1 MLQSLVSK
9 TQKNARKM
17 QWQANPMQAS
27 NTSSLPVNAY
37 GNQTLLRAARN
48 GGMPPVMPLRPS
60 QAPMLQRKCA
70 ECEEEDKEQIQA
82 KQDMATSRAPSLVVG
97 PADDPA
103 EREADRAAEQIMQ
116 MPEPAPAVLSAPNQ
130 INRKCTACE
139 EEAAKTLQAKPA
151 GVSQVG
157 TEEAVASTTV
167 QGTILKPGQPLDQ
180 DAQSFF
186 GKRFGYDFSQVR
198 VHSDEQSTASAK
210 ALHARAYTV
219 GNHVVF
225 SEKEYS
231 PHTVIGKKLLAHEL
245 AHVIQQSSG
254 NPQIQRQ
261 SEVEHGEEGP
271 QAAGQLNGEQYGMV
285 DLRHDI
291 TCSDPQALEI
301 SESFKPTTTAV
312 LYSLP
317 FHVPAGTTIKVEL
330 DAELDSSGNPNLG
343 TVGFDVYQC
352 CSVKDSRITP
362 KQTIGGIGNPG
373 HPAETK
379 GEVKLSDKCT
389 WSTKEGGDFV
399 YYLRLSIRSN
409 DAVRLSYKVKLN

>member
-1 MLQSLVSK
+1 MFQSTLGK
-9 TQKNARKM
+9 TQQDTHKM
-17 QWQANPMQAS
+17 QQRFSLEQAGKAAPLSIGTYS
-27 NTSSLPVNAY
+27 NHA
-37 GNQTLLRAARN
+37 LLRIGRN
-48 GGMPPVMPLRPS
+48 GGMPSAMPLRPS

-70 ECEEEDKEQIQA
+70 ECEEEDQKKVQA
-82 KQDMATSRAPSLVVG
+82 KRDMATSRAPSLVVG

-116 MPEPAPAVLSAPNQ
+116 MSEPTPVDLSAPTQ

-157 TEEAVASTTV
+157 TEEAVASSTV
-167 QGTILKPGQPLDQ
+167 QGTILKPGQPLDK

-225 SEKEYS
+225 SENEYS

-261 SEVEHGEEGP
+261 SEVEHKEEEP
-271 QAAGQLNGEQYGMV
+271 QAAGQLNGEQEAMV
-285 DLRHDI
+285 DLRQDK
-291 TCSDPQALEI
+291 TCSDPQALKI

-317 FHVPAGTTIKVEL
+317 FHVPAGTTINIDL
-330 DAELDSSGNPNLG
+330 AAELDSSGNTSMG

-352 CSVKDSRITP
+352 CTVKDSRITP
-362 KQTIGGIGNPG
+362 EQTIGGIGSPG
-373 HPAETK
+373 HPAHTK
-379 GEVKLSDKCT
+379 DKVKLSDKCD
-389 WSTKEGGDFV
+389 WSTKVGDDFV
-399 YYLRLSIRSN
+399 YYLRLRISSS
-409 DAVRLSYKVKLN
+409 DPVRLSYEVS

>member
-1 MLQSLVSK
+1 MFQSTLDK
-9 TQKNARKM
+9 R
-17 QWQANPMQAS
+17 PS
-27 NTSSLPVNAY
+27 NTRPLQRQFVQPQKKEAVGLSINPY
-37 GNQTLLRAARN
+37 GNQTLLRATRT
-48 GGMPPVMPLRPS
+48 GGMSSAMPLRPS

-70 ECEEEDKEQIQA
+70 ECEEEDQKQVQA
-82 KQDMATSRAPSLVVG
+82 KQYLATARAPSLVIG

-116 MPEPAPAVLSAPNQ
+116 MSEPAPVDLSAPTQ

-157 TEEAVASTTV
+157 TEEVVASTV

-198 VHSDEQSTASAK
+198 VHSDEQSTASTK

-261 SEVEHGEEGP
+261 GEVEHEEEEP
-271 QAAGQLNGEQYGMV
+271 QAADQLNGEQTAMV
-285 DLRHDI
+285 DLRQDK
-291 TCSDPQALEI
+291 TCSDPQALKI
-301 SESFKPTTTAV
+301 NESFKPTTTAV

-317 FHVPAGTTIKVEL
+317 FHVPAGTTINIDL
-330 DAELDSSGNPNLG
+330 AAELDGSGNTSMG

-352 CSVKDSRITP
+352 CTVKDSRITP
-362 KQTIGGIGNPG
+362 EQTIGGIGSPG
-373 HPAETK
+373 HPAHTQDK
-379 GEVKLSDKCT
+379 VKLSDKCD
-389 WSTKEGGDFV
+389 WSTKVGDDFV
-399 YYLRLSIRSN
+399 YYLRLRIRSS
-409 DAVRLSYKVKLN
+409 DAVRLSYEVS